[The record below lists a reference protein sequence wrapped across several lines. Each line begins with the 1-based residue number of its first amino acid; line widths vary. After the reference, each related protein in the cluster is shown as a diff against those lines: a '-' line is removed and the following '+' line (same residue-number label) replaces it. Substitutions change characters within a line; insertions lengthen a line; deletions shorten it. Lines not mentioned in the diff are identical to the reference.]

1 MDRNQVRNRILIA
14 LLAVLAVCLMLL
26 IVKEDIP
33 STNKQRVVLDM
44 LGCQAAR
51 RLGVNVTVSDAD
63 SCVLDERIS
72 RGWRVTRR
80 SDGTPFRMTLSQ
92 VDEAVRATHPVQYQP
107 MMTQANP
114 PVAMS
119 LF

>member
-26 IVKEDIP
+26 IVKQDIP

-44 LGCQAAR
+44 LGCHAAR

-72 RGWRVTRR
+72 LTLYWLTIGNVRIDADRV
-80 SDGTPFRMTLSQ
+80 
-92 VDEAVRATHPVQYQP
+92 VAVQEPD
-107 MMTQANP
+107 
-114 PVAMS
+114 
-119 LF
+119 